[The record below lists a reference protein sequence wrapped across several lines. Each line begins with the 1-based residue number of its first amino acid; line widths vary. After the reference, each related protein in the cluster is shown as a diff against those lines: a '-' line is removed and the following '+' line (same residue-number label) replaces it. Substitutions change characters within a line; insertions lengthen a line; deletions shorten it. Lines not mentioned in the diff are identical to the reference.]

1 MCEWDRRGYNSVTLR
16 DDLLKLMEQH
26 FSLVR
31 RVIEVLLERI
41 RYATIFSQNLAFL
54 SASERIAAALVHAD
68 LGNLSSTVNSPNEAR
83 APYTRSVTSR
93 PSEFGFIKKYGRAR
107 RQ

>member
-1 MCEWDRRGYNSVTLR
+1 
-16 DDLLKLMEQH
+16 MEQH

-54 SASERIAAALVHAD
+54 SASERIAAALVHLVEQNVSAD
-68 LGNLSSTVNSPNEAR
+68 SPHYVR
-83 APYTRSVTSR
+83 VTQS
-93 PSEFGFIKKYGRAR
+93 K
-107 RQ
+107 